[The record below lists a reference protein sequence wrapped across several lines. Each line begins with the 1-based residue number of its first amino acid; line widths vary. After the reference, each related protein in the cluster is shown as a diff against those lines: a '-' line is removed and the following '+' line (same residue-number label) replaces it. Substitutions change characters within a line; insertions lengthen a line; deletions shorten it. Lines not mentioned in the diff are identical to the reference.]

1 MAVYNILPSTN
12 LKTEDIRDTLNAYG
26 GSVSNDCLTFFTDT
40 ANIRIWAKY
49 KPINYAKNFDLTDAE
64 RAIKNY
70 GIGNIPWQTEF
81 GACKAFID
89 RTSAEL
95 SAYYTYDRPTGGA
108 SSPYRLDDFR
118 GYDGTATAPIYPS
131 SKTNLTMGGN
141 NTWVAVYVNLR
152 GKSSHPNWLNISY
165 LDNRDP
171 YGTLILSADNCYLGV
186 ILKGDNG
193 TFYAIEQVKVHTH
206 TEGGDHETAITIND
220 RNCYGTY
227 KLMPFLIESSSLPN
241 PDGNGY
247 QAVKCLPLTMSIS
260 TVTIVKQAAQL
271 VVTANYA
278 RADYGNGYR
287 LYLTSIVIKN
297 NGNISTSVSGL
308 RCSFS
313 GSNMTNVSNVSIWN
327 VGSTS
332 ISIAPGE
339 TKTITSFTNNNFYT
353 TTKTNVYGYWYLYVS
368 YTGNEI
374 TKSLNISNT
383 PPASGSF

>member
-1 MAVYNILPSTN
+1 MANSNGVITAPVRLLSDVSPVLGVAAN
-12 LKTEDIRDTLNAYG
+12 LGYAC
-26 GSVSNDCLTFFTDT
+26 SNVHG
-40 ANIRIWAKY
+40 RINKWAKY
-49 KPINYAKNFDLTDAE
+49 KPIKFAKKSALTDDE
-64 RAIKNY
+64 RATKNY
-70 GIGNIPWQTEF
+70 GITNIPWMTEF
-81 GACKAFID
+81 GACVAFID
-89 RTSAEL
+89 RTENEL
-95 SAYYTYDRPTGGA
+95 SAYYAYESPTGGDA
-108 SSPYRLDDFR
+108 SPYRLLDFDK
-118 GYDGTATAPIYPS
+118 YDSNATAPIYPS
-131 SKTNLTMGGN
+131 SKTNLEMGGN
-141 NTWVAVYVNLR
+141 NTWATVYVNLR
-152 GKSSHPNWLNISY
+152 GKNSHPNWLNISY

-247 QAVKCLPLTMSIS
+247 QTVKCLPLTMSIS

-278 RADYGNGYR
+278 RAGYGNGYR

-332 ISIAPGE
+332 ISIAPGK

-374 TKSLNISNT
+374 TKSLNISGS
-383 PPASGSF
+383 PKASGSF

>member
-1 MAVYNILPSTN
+1 MANSNGIITAPVRLLADVSSVLGVAGN
-12 LKTEDIRDTLNAYG
+12 LGYLC
-26 GSVSNDCLTFFTDT
+26 SNVHG
-40 ANIRIWAKY
+40 RINKWAKY
-49 KPINYAKNFDLTDAE
+49 KPIKFAKKSALTDDE
-64 RAIKNY
+64 RATKNY
-70 GIGNIPWQTEF
+70 GITNIPWMTEF
-81 GACKAFID
+81 GACVAFID
-89 RTSAEL
+89 RTENEL
-95 SAYYTYDRPTGGA
+95 SAYYAYESPTGGDA
-108 SSPYRLDDFR
+108 SPYRLLDFDK
-118 GYDGTATAPIYPS
+118 YDSNATAPIYPS
-131 SKTNLTMGGN
+131 SKTNLEMGGN

-165 LDNRDP
+165 LDNRNP

-247 QAVKCLPLTMSIS
+247 QTVKCLPLTMSIS

-278 RADYGNGYR
+278 RANYGNGYR

-313 GSNMTNVSNVSIWN
+313 GSNMTNVLNVSIWN

-374 TKSLNISNT
+374 TKSLNISGT
-383 PPASGSF
+383 PKASGSF